1 MQNRLTLFFAALLG
15 VALVWPASSFA
26 GIGKIKTLQGDVQI
40 VRGGKTVKA
49 KPGDE
54 LEQADTVKT
63 GSGSRVGI
71 VFVDKTLFSAG
82 PESTIEL
89 TRFRFSASKRKQNVF
104 HSKLK
109 RGTLSV
115 ISGRIAKKYPDAMT
129 VRTPATILGVR
140 GTRFLVRAGG

>member
-1 MQNRLTLFFAALLG
+1 MAQMKFLVIALFGLALF
-15 VALVWPASSFA
+15 WPASGIA

-40 VRGGKTVKA
+40 VRGGKTIKA

-54 LEQADTVKT
+54 VEQADTVQT
-63 GSGSRVGI
+63 GPDSRVGI

-89 TRFRFSASKRKQNVF
+89 TRFRFSANRRGQNAF
-104 HSKLK
+104 HSNLK

-115 ISGRIAKKYPDAMT
+115 ISGRIAKKGPDTMT